1 MVPTR
6 FTIDDAPAATAR
18 SRSSRDAAAEIA
30 RWLSWVELLLLMPTR
45 LLGAF
50 GWLLVPVL
58 LLAVAPVLL
67 LGALML
73 VQAPLLWVLW
83 KLFGEGRPLG
93 DGRDD

>member
-6 FTIDDAPAATAR
+6 FTIDDAPAATTR
-18 SRSSRDAAAEIA
+18 PRSSRDAAAEIA
-30 RWLSWVELLLLMPTR
+30 RWLSWVELLLLMPSR

-58 LLAVAPVLL
+58 LLAVVPVLL

-73 VQAPLLWVLW
+73 VQAPLLFVLW
-83 KLFGEGRPLG
+83 KLFDDGQPLG
-93 DGRDD
+93 ERRGD